1 MRDKWTLLIAGG
13 CLGSVVGVIG
23 ASVSDPEVGFPAW
36 VDLTGVVVGF
46 GLGVLTTGL
55 VALLRH
61 AMWSSRRNGP
71 ETSSRSFIVGLLTPS
86 RRRFARIRRAAL
98 RR

>member
-23 ASVSDPEVGFPAW
+23 ASITDPGVGFPAW

-55 VALLRH
+55 VALFATRCGRRGGSISER
-61 AMWSSRRNGP
+61 MCTRRNCGRVY
-71 ETSSRSFIVGLLTPS
+71 EQG
-86 RRRFARIRRAAL
+86 RRRCWR
-98 RR
+98 